1 MTDLPEVRS
10 EFDQLPPLHEVHPV
24 PLLLETSVSFD
35 TACRLVL
42 DYLHEHVP
50 LGFWSVTRMENGR
63 QTYLALGENVY
74 GLPQGGSHAWQDSYC
89 VHMSAGR
96 GPLVAPDAQAVP
108 VYAAAKVNDT
118 VRIGAYAGAP
128 IRDADGE
135 LFGALCGLDPQPQP
149 AELAHVGPLLQ
160 LLGQLLSMVLVA
172 DRARADAAR
181 DAASAL
187 TDATTDALTGL
198 LNRRGWDLAVAAE
211 QARYSRFADPT
222 VVVAVDL
229 DHLKAVN
236 DGPGGHAAGDRHL
249 VAAAHVLRDAVR
261 SRDTL
266 ARLGGDE
273 FVLILPGC
281 STEEA
286 PLLTQRLDDALRAAG
301 VPGSVGWAPV
311 TLAAGVTDAL
321 RAADEA
327 MYSVKRERHAR
338 PATAPL
344 PPADLQ
350 DLAEAV
356 VHAV

>member
-1 MTDLPEVRS
+1 MNDLPEVRS
-10 EFDQLPPLHEVHPV
+10 RLDQPPRLHAVPA
-24 PLLLETSVSFD
+24 PLLLDTPVSFD
-35 TACRLVL
+35 TACTLVL
-42 DYLHEHVP
+42 DYLREHVP
-50 LGFWSVTRMENGR
+50 LGFWSVTRAENGR

-74 GLPQGGSHAWQDSYC
+74 GLLQGGSHPWEDSYC
-89 VHMSAGR
+89 VHMTAGR
-96 GPLVAPDAQAVP
+96 GPVVAPDAQSVP
-108 VYAAAKVNDT
+108 VYAAAKVNES

-128 IRDADGE
+128 ICDADGE
-135 LFGALCGLDPQPQP
+135 LFGALCGLDPEPQSP
-149 AELAHVGPLLQ
+149 ELAHVGPLLT

-181 DAASAL
+181 DAAIAL

-211 QARYSRFADPT
+211 QARFSRFADPT

-249 VAAAHVLRDAVR
+249 VAAARVLREAVR
-261 SRDTL
+261 AHDTL

-273 FVLILPGC
+273 FALILPGC

-286 PLLTQRLDDALRAAG
+286 PLLTHRLDAALRAAG

-311 TLAAGVTDAL
+311 TLVAGVTDAL

-327 MYSVKRERHAR
+327 MYGIKRERHGRCGLPR
-338 PATAPL
+338 PA
-344 PPADLQ
+344 DG
-350 DLAEAV
+350 DGVVEAV
-356 VHAV
+356 VSAG